1 MFGSASSA
9 AVLTP
14 EDQECV
20 FKVHLSTIF
29 VYFAF
34 TKRPRGKFNG
44 SSLAEDR
51 KRPKCAPA
59 LVFPLRCAAFPDNVG
74 RGAQDEEL
82 PAASRGSLLSHQ
94 MCPVA
99 QAALRER
106 SFVPLPNQ
114 VGHSHP
120 TFIPAQAQS
129 EKSPAS
135 RHVLWKLR
143 VLWPCLLTAK
153 HWKLLTGNHAW
164 NILSSRGPVWW
175 EASPFLTLICF
186 ASLTSRAS
194 GIACSVE

>member
-9 AVLTP
+9 AVLT
-14 EDQECV
+14 DQECV
-20 FKVHLSTIF
+20 LKVHLSTIF

-44 SSLAEDR
+44 SSLSEDG

-114 VGHSHP
+114 VGHCHP

-135 RHVLWKLR
+135 RHVLWELR

-175 EASPFLTLICF
+175 EASPVLTLVCF

-194 GIACSVE
+194 GTACSVE